1 MSSNQP
7 NRDRRIWIL
16 AGEPS
21 GDRYGAQL
29 AEALLRREPSL
40 CVRGMGAA
48 DMRDAGVELL
58 VDTSELAVVGLLEA
72 LHHLPRFLSAFRMLV
87 RRAKQERP
95 AAVVLIDNPGFNL
108 RLAKKLHKLGI
119 PVVYYVCPQVWAWGK
134 HRIPKMAR
142 SIDRLLTI
150 FPFEPEIFAD
160 TDLDARFVGHPL
172 VDILSEYRDTAP
184 ERDPSVVLLLPGSRA
199 SEIESLLPDFLG
211 AADLLHA
218 RHPSLRFVV
227 CVPPGHSAELAINSA
242 ARHRAEA
249 KTSAPVD
256 VEPGKAL
263 HWMQRATAGLA
274 ASGTVTLEAAI
285 LGLPLVT
292 SYRLNPITYQ
302 WVKRRV
308 KLPYFT
314 IVNLVAE
321 QPVFAE
327 YLQEDVQP
335 QKLADGVEQVL
346 PDGSRRAS
354 ALAGMAEAV
363 KRLGPGRDVAN
374 EVADSV
380 LELADR
386 PGTSIPQLRT

>member
-1 MSSNQP
+1 MPSEQP
-7 NRDRRIWIL
+7 SKNHRIWIL

-21 GDRYGAQL
+21 GDRYGAEL

-40 CVRGMGAA
+40 CVRGMGAGH
-48 DMRDAGVELL
+48 MRDVGVELL
-58 VDTSELAVVGLLEA
+58 VDASYLAVVGLVETLR
-72 LHHLPRFLSAFRMLV
+72 HLPCFLNAFRGLV
-87 RRAKQERP
+87 RQAKQERP
-95 AAVVLIDNPGFNL
+95 DAVVLIDNPGFNL

-119 PVVYYVCPQVWAWGK
+119 PVIYYVCPQVWAWGK

-142 SIDRLLTI
+142 TIDRLLTI
-150 FPFEPEIFAD
+150 FPFEPDIFAD
-160 TDLDARFVGHPL
+160 TNLDARFVGHPL
-172 VDILSEYRDTAP
+172 VDILAEYQDSKP
-184 ERDPSVVLLLPGSRA
+184 KQDPSIVLLLPGSRA

-218 RHPSLRFVV
+218 RHPSLRFIT
-227 CVPPGHSAELAINSA
+227 CVPPGHSAELAINIA

-249 KTSAPVD
+249 ETPAPVD

-302 WVKRRV
+302 WVKRLV

-327 YLQEDVQP
+327 YLQNDVQP
-335 QKLADGVEQVL
+335 QKLADGLEQIL
-346 PDGSRRAS
+346 PDGSRRAA
-354 ALAGMAEAV
+354 ALAGMAETV
-363 KRLGPGRDVAN
+363 KRLGPSRDVAN
-374 EVADSV
+374 EVANSV
-380 LELADR
+380 FELAER
-386 PGTSIPQLRT
+386 PGASKS

>member
-1 MSSNQP
+1 MTCNQL

-21 GDRYGAQL
+21 GDRYGAEL

-40 CVRGMGAA
+40 CVCGMGAGY
-48 DMRDAGVELL
+48 MRDAGVELL
-58 VDTSELAVVGLLEA
+58 VDTSDLAVVGLVEA
-72 LHHLPRFLSAFRMLV
+72 LRHLPRFLHAFRGLV
-87 RRAKQERP
+87 RQAKQDRP

-119 PVVYYVCPQVWAWGK
+119 PVLYYVCPQVWAWGK
-134 HRIPKMAR
+134 RRIPKMAQT
-142 SIDRLLTI
+142 IDRLLTI
-150 FPFEPEIFAD
+150 FPFEPNIFAD

-172 VDILSEYRDTAP
+172 VDILTEYQDTEP
-184 ERDPSVVLLLPGSRA
+184 KRDPSVVLLLPGSRA
-199 SEIESLLPDFLG
+199 SEIESLLPDFLK
-211 AADLLHA
+211 AADRLHA
-218 RHPSLRFVV
+218 RHPSLRFVT
-227 CVPPGHSAELAINSA
+227 CVPPGHSTELAINIA
-242 ARHRAEA
+242 ARHRADTE
-249 KTSAPVD
+249 TPTPVEVD
-256 VEPGKAL
+256 PGKAL
-263 HWMQRATAGLA
+263 QWMQRATAGLA

-302 WVKRRV
+302 WIRRLV

-327 YLQEDVQP
+327 YLQDDVQP
-335 QKLADGVEQVL
+335 QKLADGLEQIL
-346 PDGSRRAS
+346 PDGSRRAA
-354 ALAGMAEAV
+354 ALTGMAEAV

-380 LELADR
+380 FELADR
-386 PGTSIPQLRT
+386 PGASKPQQGT